1 MDQSHAWLVVNAR
14 SGSNSEAA
22 REHLEDALSRHDC
35 AVAET
40 IEFPD
45 RTLPTREELDRN
57 QVRRLVVFTGD
68 GTLNAIIEAAT
79 GWDGEILVLPGGTM
93 NLLST
98 RLHGEDV
105 DCETILTRI
114 ARHAYRKVR
123 PLMACC
129 AAGRA
134 HAGLLVGPGTAWAE
148 VREAMRDRDL
158 AEFAQN
164 ASDALAETT
173 AGPRVRMVDPA
184 RGHADGYPLI
194 ELTPSHRG
202 MQVDGYRLESAGEFL
217 QQSWA
222 VLRRRFRDGPHERLG
237 LLDRLIIESCDD
249 QPLDILIDGEPAK
262 LGNRAQFTVA
272 ECPVDLL
279 ASAHGF

>member
-22 REHLEDALSRHDC
+22 REHLEDALSRHDY

-57 QVRRLVVFTGD
+57 RVRRLVVFTGD

-105 DCETILTRI
+105 DCDTILTRI

-217 QQSWA
+217 QQAGQRCAAGSAKDRTSAWA
-222 VLRRRFRDGPHERLG
+222 CSTDWL
-237 LLDRLIIESCDD
+237 S
-249 QPLDILIDGEPAK
+249 
-262 LGNRAQFTVA
+262 RAVTTSRSTSSST
-272 ECPVDLL
+272 
-279 ASAHGF
+279 ASLQSSAIAPNSQWLNAPSIC